1 MKSLKK
7 YSELYRKKNSKLYRK
22 KNSKLFNAL
31 KCLLCMTALPVLAQS
46 EQLQARRAAME
57 QAYQQDMAVC
67 YQRFDVVSC
76 RNEAREKRI
85 ETNAALRKD
94 ELAYN
99 ALERQRAADE
109 AQRRADEKQRD
120 AQDKA
125 VQAATRETT
134 PNISPKAQPSNDTN
148 QRAAYEQKQRE
159 AAERRSNIDKR
170 LRERDKPPAPPL
182 PTPEAA
188 K

>member
-1 MKSLKK
+1 
-7 YSELYRKKNSKLYRK
+7 
-22 KNSKLFNAL
+22 
-31 KCLLCMTALPVLAQS
+31 
-46 EQLQARRAAME
+46 
-57 QAYQQDMAVC
+57 MAVC

-85 ETNAALRKD
+85 ATNAALRKD
-94 ELAYN
+94 ELAHN
-99 ALERQRAADE
+99 ARERQRAADE
-109 AQRRADEKQRD
+109 AQRRADERQRD
-120 AQDKA
+120 AQEKA
-125 VQAATRETT
+125 MQASTRETT
-134 PNISPKAQPSNDTN
+134 PNISPKAPPIYDSN

-182 PTPEAA
+182 PIPEAA

>member
-1 MKSLKK
+1 MMS
-7 YSELYRKKNSKLYRK
+7 RKM
-22 KNSKLFNAL
+22 FNAL
-31 KCLLCMTALPVLAQS
+31 RWWLCITAMPVLAQS

-94 ELAYN
+94 ELAHN

-125 VQAATRETT
+125 VEASTRETT
-134 PNISPKAQPSNDTN
+134 PNIPPKPQPINDN
-148 QRAAYEQKQRE
+148 SQRAAYEQKQRE
-159 AAERRSNIDKR
+159 AAERRSKIDKR
-170 LRERDKPPAPPL
+170 LRERDKPPAAPL
-182 PTPEAA
+182 PLPEAA

>member
-1 MKSLKK
+1 MKSLKI
-7 YSELYRKKNSKLYRK
+7 YRKMYCKMVSVL
-22 KNSKLFNAL
+22 SL
-31 KCLLCMTALPVLAQS
+31 LLCLTAMPVLAQN

-57 QAYQQDMAVC
+57 QAYLQDMAVC
-67 YQRFDVVSC
+67 YQRFDVVTC

-94 ELAYN
+94 ELAHN
-99 ALERQRAADE
+99 ARERQRAAEE

-120 AQDKA
+120 AQEKA
-125 VQAATRETT
+125 MEASTRETT
-134 PNISPKAQPSNDTN
+134 SNTSPKAQPINDNSHRT
-148 QRAAYEQKQRE
+148 AYEQKQRE

-170 LRERDKPPAPPL
+170 LRERDKPPATPL
-182 PTPEAA
+182 PLPEAA

>member
-1 MKSLKK
+1 MMSLKIHSK
-7 YSELYRKKNSKLYRK
+7 MFRKTYSNRLSVL
-22 KNSKLFNAL
+22 SLLF
-31 KCLLCMTALPVLAQS
+31 CMMCMPVIAQS
-46 EQLQARRAAME
+46 DQLQARRAAME

-85 ETNAALRKD
+85 ATNAALRKD
-94 ELAYN
+94 ELAHN

-109 AQRRADEKQRD
+109 AQRRADEKQRE
-120 AQDKA
+120 AQEKA
-125 VQAATRETT
+125 VESAMRETS
-134 PNISPKAQPSNDTN
+134 PNNERYPKSQPNFDNS

-170 LRERDKPPAPPL
+170 LRERDKAPAAPL
-182 PTPEAA
+182 PIPEAA

>member
-1 MKSLKK
+1 MKFLKI
-7 YSELYRKKNSKLYRK
+7 YSKVFSKM
-22 KNSKLFNAL
+22 FNAL
-31 KCLLCMTALPVLAQS
+31 SLLLCATSMPVIAQS

-85 ETNAALRKD
+85 ATNAALRKD
-94 ELAYN
+94 ELAHN
-99 ALERQRAADE
+99 ARERQRAADE

-120 AQDKA
+120 AQDRA
-125 VQAATRETT
+125 VEASTRETN
-134 PNISPKAQPSNDTN
+134 PNISPKAQPINDSN

-182 PTPEAA
+182 PIPEAA

>member
-1 MKSLKK
+1 MMSNKM
-7 YSELYRKKNSKLYRK
+7 
-22 KNSKLFNAL
+22 FNAL
-31 KCLLCMTALPVLAQS
+31 RWLLCTMSLPVLAQT

-57 QAYQQDMAVC
+57 QAYKQDMAVC

-76 RNEAREKRI
+76 RNAAREKRI

-94 ELAYN
+94 ELAHN

-125 VQAATRETT
+125 MEASTRETNPKT
-134 PNISPKAQPSNDTN
+134 SPKPQPINDN
-148 QRAAYEQKQRE
+148 SQRAAYEQKQRE

-170 LRERDKPPAPPL
+170 LSERDKPPAAPL
-182 PTPEAA
+182 PLPEAA

>member
-1 MKSLKK
+1 MMSLKN
-7 YSELYRKKNSKLYRK
+7 YSEGYRKKNSKM
-22 KNSKLFNAL
+22 FIAL
-31 KCLLCMTALPVLAQS
+31 KWLLCTTALPVLAQS
-46 EQLQARRAAME
+46 EQLQARRAAMD

-85 ETNAALRKD
+85 ATNAALRKD

-134 PNISPKAQPSNDTN
+134 PNISPKSPSSQDSS

-159 AAERRSNIDKR
+159 AAERRNNIDKR
-170 LRERDKPPAPPL
+170 LRERDKPPATPL
-182 PTPEAA
+182 PIPEAA

>member
-1 MKSLKK
+1 MMSLKIHSK
-7 YSELYRKKNSKLYRK
+7 MFRKTYSNRLSVL
-22 KNSKLFNAL
+22 SLLF
-31 KCLLCMTALPVLAQS
+31 CMMCMPVIAQS
-46 EQLQARRAAME
+46 DQLQARRAAME

-76 RNEAREKRI
+76 RNQAREKRI
-85 ETNAALRKD
+85 EINAALRKD
-94 ELAYN
+94 ELAHN

-120 AQDKA
+120 AQEKA
-125 VQAATRETT
+125 VKASTREGI
-134 PNISPKAQPSNDTN
+134 PNTSPKSPPSQDSS

-170 LRERDKPPAPPL
+170 LRERDKAPAAPL
-182 PTPEAA
+182 PLPEAA

>member
-1 MKSLKK
+1 MKFLKI
-7 YSELYRKKNSKLYRK
+7 YSKVFSKM
-22 KNSKLFNAL
+22 FNAL
-31 KCLLCMTALPVLAQS
+31 SLLLCATSMPVIAQT

-94 ELAYN
+94 ELAHN
-99 ALERQRAADE
+99 ARERQRAADE

-120 AQDKA
+120 AQEKA
-125 VQAATRETT
+125 VEASTRETI
-134 PNISPKAQPSNDTN
+134 PNTSPKSPPSQDSS

-170 LRERDKPPAPPL
+170 LRERDKAPAAPL
-182 PTPEAA
+182 PLPEAA

>member
-1 MKSLKK
+1 MISF
-7 YSELYRKKNSKLYRK
+7 KLYRTM
-22 KNSKLFNAL
+22 FNAL
-31 KCLLCMTALPVLAQS
+31 RWLVCMTALPVLAQT

-85 ETNAALRKD
+85 ELNAALRKD
-94 ELAYN
+94 ELAHN
-99 ALERQRAADE
+99 ASERQRAADE
-109 AQRRADEKQRD
+109 AQRRLDERQRD
-120 AQDKA
+120 AQEKA
-125 VQAATRETT
+125 AQAVTRESTT
-134 PNISPKAQPSNDTN
+134 SNARYPKSQPVNDN
-148 QRAAYEQKQRE
+148 GQRAAYEQKQRE

-170 LRERDKPPAPPL
+170 LRERDKPPATPL
-182 PTPEAA
+182 PLPEAA

>member
-1 MKSLKK
+1 
-7 YSELYRKKNSKLYRK
+7 
-22 KNSKLFNAL
+22 
-31 KCLLCMTALPVLAQS
+31 
-46 EQLQARRAAME
+46 ME

-94 ELAYN
+94 ELAHN
-99 ALERQRAADE
+99 ARERQRAADE

-120 AQDKA
+120 AQEKA
-125 VQAATRETT
+125 VQASTREAT
-134 PNISPKAQPSNDTN
+134 PNTSPKSPPSQDSS

-170 LRERDKPPAPPL
+170 LRERDKAPAAPL
-182 PTPEAA
+182 PLPEAA

>member
-1 MKSLKK
+1 MMSLKN
-7 YSELYRKKNSKLYRK
+7 YSEGYRKKNSKM
-22 KNSKLFNAL
+22 FNAL
-31 KCLLCMTALPVLAQS
+31 KWLLCMTALPVLAQS

-57 QAYQQDMAVC
+57 QAYQQDLAVC

-94 ELAYN
+94 ELAHN
-99 ALERQRAADE
+99 ARERQRAADE

-120 AQDKA
+120 AQEKA
-125 VQAATRETT
+125 VEAATRETN
-134 PNISPKAQPSNDTN
+134 PNNSPKAQPINDTN
-148 QRAAYEQKQRE
+148 QRVAYEQKQRE

-170 LRERDKPPAPPL
+170 LRERDKPPATPL
-182 PTPEAA
+182 PLPEAA

>member
-1 MKSLKK
+1 MKLLKI
-7 YSELYRKKNSKLYRK
+7 YGGVYRKKNS
-22 KNSKLFNAL
+22 NMFNAL
-31 KCLLCMTALPVLAQS
+31 SMLLCATSMPVIAQID
-46 EQLQARRAAME
+46 QLQARRAAME

-85 ETNAALRKD
+85 ATNAALRKD
-94 ELAYN
+94 ELAHN

-120 AQDKA
+120 AQDRA
-125 VQAATRETT
+125 VEASTRETN
-134 PNISPKAQPSNDTN
+134 PNISPKAQPINDNN

>member
-1 MKSLKK
+1 MKSLKN
-7 YSELYRKKNSKLYRK
+7 YSEGYRKKNSKM
-22 KNSKLFNAL
+22 FIAL
-31 KCLLCMTALPVLAQS
+31 KWLLCTTALPVLAQS
-46 EQLQARRAAME
+46 EQLQARRAAMD

-85 ETNAALRKD
+85 ATNAALRKD

-134 PNISPKAQPSNDTN
+134 PNISPKSPSSQDSS

-159 AAERRSNIDKR
+159 AAERRNNIDKR
-170 LRERDKPPAPPL
+170 LRERDKPPATPL
-182 PTPEAA
+182 PLPEAA

>member
-1 MKSLKK
+1 MMSLKIHSK
-7 YSELYRKKNSKLYRK
+7 MFRKTYSNRLSVL
-22 KNSKLFNAL
+22 SLLF
-31 KCLLCMTALPVLAQS
+31 CMMCMPVIAQS
-46 EQLQARRAAME
+46 DQLQARRAAME

-85 ETNAALRKD
+85 ATNAALRKD
-94 ELAYN
+94 ELAHN

-120 AQDKA
+120 AQDRA
-125 VQAATRETT
+125 VEASTRETN
-134 PNISPKAQPSNDTN
+134 PNISPKAQPINDNN

-170 LRERDKPPAPPL
+170 LRERDKAPAAPL
-182 PTPEAA
+182 PIPEAA

>member
-1 MKSLKK
+1 MMSLKN
-7 YSELYRKKNSKLYRK
+7 YSEGYRKKNSKM
-22 KNSKLFNAL
+22 FIAL
-31 KCLLCMTALPVLAQS
+31 KWLLCTTALPVLAQS
-46 EQLQARRAAME
+46 EQLQARRAAMD

-85 ETNAALRKD
+85 ATNAALRKD

-134 PNISPKAQPSNDTN
+134 PNISPKSPSSQDSS

-159 AAERRSNIDKR
+159 AAERRNNIDKR
-170 LRERDKPPAPPL
+170 LRERDKPPATPL
-182 PTPEAA
+182 PLPEAA

>member
-1 MKSLKK
+1 MKFLNT
-7 YSELYRKKNSKLYRK
+7 YSKVCSKM
-22 KNSKLFNAL
+22 FIAL
-31 KCLLCMTALPVLAQS
+31 NLLLCTTVMPVLAQT

-57 QAYQQDMAVC
+57 QTYEQDMAVC

-85 ETNAALRKD
+85 ETNAALRID
-94 ELAYN
+94 ELAHN
-99 ALERQRAADE
+99 ASERQRAAEE

-120 AQDKA
+120 ALEKA
-125 VQAATRETT
+125 MQASTRES
-134 PNISPKAQPSNDTN
+134 PISISPKSPPSQDSS

-170 LRERDKPPAPPL
+170 LRERDKPPAAPL
-182 PTPEAA
+182 PLPEGV

>member
-1 MKSLKK
+1 MMSLKN
-7 YSELYRKKNSKLYRK
+7 YSEGYRKKNSKM
-22 KNSKLFNAL
+22 FIAL
-31 KCLLCMTALPVLAQS
+31 KWLMCTTALPVLAQS
-46 EQLQARRAAME
+46 EQLQVRRAAMD

-85 ETNAALRKD
+85 ATNAALRKD

-134 PNISPKAQPSNDTN
+134 PNISPKSPSSQDSS

-159 AAERRSNIDKR
+159 AAERRNNIDKR
-170 LRERDKPPAPPL
+170 LRERDKPPATPL
-182 PTPEAA
+182 PLPEAA

>member
-1 MKSLKK
+1 MMSLKIHSK
-7 YSELYRKKNSKLYRK
+7 MFRKTYSNRLSVL
-22 KNSKLFNAL
+22 SLLF
-31 KCLLCMTALPVLAQS
+31 CMMCMPVIAQS
-46 EQLQARRAAME
+46 DQLQARRAAME

-85 ETNAALRKD
+85 ATNAALRKD
-94 ELAYN
+94 ELAHN

-109 AQRRADEKQRD
+109 AQRRADEKQRE
-120 AQDKA
+120 AQDRA
-125 VQAATRETT
+125 VEASTRETS
-134 PNISPKAQPSNDTN
+134 PNISPKAQPINDNN

-182 PTPEAA
+182 PLPEAA

>member
-1 MKSLKK
+1 MKSVKV
-7 YSELYRKKNSKLYRK
+7 YSKVFSKM
-22 KNSKLFNAL
+22 FNVL
-31 KCLLCMTALPVLAQS
+31 NLLLCVTAVPALAQT

-94 ELAYN
+94 ELAHN
-99 ALERQRAADE
+99 ARERQRAADE

-120 AQDKA
+120 AQEKA
-125 VQAATRETT
+125 VQASTREAI
-134 PNISPKAQPSNDTN
+134 PNTSPKSPSSQDSS

-170 LRERDKPPAPPL
+170 LRERDKAPAAPL
-182 PTPEAA
+182 PLPEAA